1 VKKLQWVGR
10 IAAGIAIVSIPTVAS
25 AQLSDFRGS
34 GFANLVTNGGFET
47 NSFTGGTFGTVGVGA
62 STISNWSVKTNGP
75 APLNGNVDLWR
86 STWGGFSNPFF
97 PKVGPQSAQNF
108 VLELNGSSTG
118 GRIGQNVNLVAG
130 KKYVLQFWMS
140 ANSSPDGAGNPIAPP
155 IKSMDIRID
164 GVTTASETYDTT
176 GLTNQTSPWIKKSVQ
191 FTATNSGSRAL
202 DFASTNTGKNGLFID
217 NVTLVMVP
225 EPATGLL
232 ALAGAAPLA
241 WFIRRR
247 RVAAI

>member
-1 VKKLQWVGR
+1 MGR

-47 NSFTGGTFGTVGVGA
+47 NSFASGTFTTVGVGG
-62 STISNWSVKTNGP
+62 STISNWTVKTN
-75 APLNGNVDLWR
+75 APINGNVDLWR
-86 STWGGFSNPFF
+86 TTWSGFAANPFF
-97 PKVGPQSAQNF
+97 PKVGAQSAQNF
-108 VLELNGSSTG
+108 VLELNGNANG

-140 ANSSPDGAGNPIAPP
+140 ANSSPDASGNPIAPP